1 MEKQRVVGMENQWPQ
16 TFITGK
22 IGTDSLCFYRLG
34 SGQCVAVSKS
44 SPLTHKNDLS
54 VRHFYLLQ

>member
-1 MEKQRVVGMENQWPQ
+1 METQRVVGMENQWPQ

-44 SPLTHKNDLS
+44 SPLTHKND
-54 VRHFYLLQ
+54 FYLLQ